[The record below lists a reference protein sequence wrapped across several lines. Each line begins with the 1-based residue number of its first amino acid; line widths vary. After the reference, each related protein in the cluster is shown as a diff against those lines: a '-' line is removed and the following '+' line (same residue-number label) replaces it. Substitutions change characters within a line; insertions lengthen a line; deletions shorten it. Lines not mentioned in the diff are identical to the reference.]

1 MGKSVAWD
9 NWVELGNCGPL
20 EGDTPPSNP
29 GLEGG
34 AALGKREHV
43 QEVVEEVCGKCMQR
57 ENREVPYFLDQT
69 PRLLFISFC

>member
-20 EGDTPPSNP
+20 EGDKPPSNP

-34 AALGKREHV
+34 AALGKSECV
-43 QEVVEEVCGKCMQR
+43 QEVVEGVCGKCMQR
-57 ENREVPYFLDQT
+57 ENGEVGDVCVYMYCTCVLVG
-69 PRLLFISFC
+69 